1 MIKLLP
7 TKIPDVKI
15 IQPQIFRDERGF
27 FFESFNQKNF
37 NELLGEDVSFVQDNH
52 SKSSYGVLR
61 GLHYQKYPYEQGK
74 LIRVI
79 SGMIWDVAVDI
90 RPGSSSYGQ
99 WVGEFLSSDDHKQ
112 LWIPKG
118 FAHGFIVLSEYA
130 EICYKTDQFY
140 KPEFEISI
148 KFNDKNLSIMWPKIN
163 GNPILSHKDS
173 LGFDFK
179 SLKSTF
185 E

>member
-15 IQPQIFRDERGF
+15 IQPQIFRDDRGF
-27 FFESFNQKNF
+27 FFESFNQNNF

-74 LIRVI
+74 LIRVV

-90 RPGSSSYGQ
+90 RPESSSYGQ
-99 WVGEFLSSDDHKQ
+99 WVGEYLSSDDHKQ

-118 FAHGFIVLSEYA
+118 FAHGFLVLSNYA

-140 KPEFEISI
+140 NPDFELSI
-148 KFNDKNLSIMWPKIN
+148 KFNDKELNIKWPKIN
-163 GNPILSHKDS
+163 GNPILSNKDS
-173 LGFDFK
+173 LGIGFN
-179 SLKSTF
+179 SLKSNF